1 MRNRWS
7 DGRFD
12 FVTLLSTSSVVA
24 LVLALL
30 APVAANAA
38 EHVTLRNGFEQDCVR
53 LETAGERVRLYPLP
67 AGRDANAAPELNYFE
82 VDRTEI
88 VRVEELPG
96 VAAAPLSE
104 KGSEKV
110 SETLNGL
117 SGNAQ
122 QTQPTAHAV
131 RPALQKAAPDQK
143 LSRDQISPLLADA
156 EQQHNVDADL
166 LWSVVKAESSGQAR
180 AVSRAGA
187 QGLMQLMPGTA
198 ADLGVA
204 DSFEPRQNIGGGAA
218 YLDLMLT
225 RYHNNL
231 MLALAAYNAGPAAVD
246 RWRGIP
252 PYRETRVYVERVIH
266 EFNARKRMM
275 AAKTG
280 PQVASVR

>member
-1 MRNRWS
+1 MA
-7 DGRFD
+7 
-12 FVTLLSTSSVVA
+12 LA

-30 APVAANAA
+30 RPGVARAA

-53 LETAGERVRLYPLP
+53 LEAAGERVRLYPLP
-67 AGRDANAAPELNYFE
+67 VGRAANADPELNYFE
-82 VDRTEI
+82 VDRSEI
-88 VRVEELPG
+88 VRVEELPS
-96 VAAAPLSE
+96 VATAVLSGSLSE
-104 KGSEKV
+104 S
-110 SETLNGL
+110 L
-117 SGNAQ
+117 SGMPSGSAQ
-122 QTQPTAHAV
+122 QTQPTVHAGQIA
-131 RPALQKAAPDQK
+131 PQKDALDQR

-156 EQQHNVDADL
+156 QLQHNVDADL

-198 ADLGVA
+198 AELGVA
-204 DSFEPRQNIGGGAA
+204 DSFEPKQNIGGGAA

-225 RYHNNL
+225 RYHDNL

-280 PQVASVR
+280 PQVASAK